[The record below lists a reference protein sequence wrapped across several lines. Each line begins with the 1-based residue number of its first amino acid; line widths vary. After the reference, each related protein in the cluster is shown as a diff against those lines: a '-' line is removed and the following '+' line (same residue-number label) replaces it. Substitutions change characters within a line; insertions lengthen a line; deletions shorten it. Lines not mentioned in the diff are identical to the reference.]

1 MAETA
6 AKGLRFTKITPSSP
20 LSHLSPFFP
29 PLLLPSPS
37 SPLSSAVLTM
47 IGLAEQEIATQQ
59 THNEIHLNVEII
71 SAIET
76 MLAVS
81 MAC

>member
-1 MAETA
+1 
-6 AKGLRFTKITPSSP
+6 
-20 LSHLSPFFP
+20 
-29 PLLLPSPS
+29 
-37 SPLSSAVLTM
+37 M

-81 MAC
+81 MACSNTPPSLSPLHPLPIEAMLAVSMVTCSFGC